1 MMLGWCSRLN
11 MSTSRW
17 KPLSAVASRASGA
30 RSILLIAISC
40 PVVGWTALYTVPT
53 LPAPISSFAWQ
64 CFSDVTQLK
73 SCGPYMALGSSSVH
87 SAHARVDLLR
97 RARVGRRSTV
107 RETGEGAATPV
118 LARSPVDGE
127 QASTALRLAA
137 RLGLASLPRRYR
149 SRARA
154 RTRRDKGPRAGLR
167 LSRLPRVTS
176 GLSFRV
182 KGQDFMHSLPEE
194 AT

>member
-73 SCGPYMALGSSSVH
+73 SCGPYMALP
-87 SAHARVDLLR
+87 
-97 RARVGRRSTV
+97 STQP
-107 RETGEGAATPV
+107 TPV
-118 LARSPVDGE
+118 L
-127 QASTALRLAA
+127 TC
-137 RLGLASLPRRYR
+137 
-149 SRARA
+149 
-154 RTRRDKGPRAGLR
+154 
-167 LSRLPRVTS
+167 
-176 GLSFRV
+176 
-182 KGQDFMHSLPEE
+182 
-194 AT
+194 